1 MIYTFRNKETEEI
14 IDITM
19 KLSEYDDYVTNNPH
33 MERYHGEPPSIGDPV
48 RLGVI
53 KPPSDFQKHV
63 VGRMMETIPGN
74 KIRTKFGVPK
84 EW

>member
-1 MIYTFRNKETEEI
+1 
-14 IDITM
+14 M

-53 KPPSDFQKHV
+53 KPPSDFQKYV
-63 VGRMMETIPGN
+63 IDGIQRRNPGASRGS
-74 KIRTKFGVPK
+74 KYGIPK